1 MDTKLLVNVAALPF
15 FFLMIR
21 RPPRSTLF
29 PYTTLF
35 RSAHRGVHPR
45 GARPVCLVP
54 PHGQRARRELQEAP
68 AAQRHDD
75 DDEAG
80 QGEVGE
86 DDAGDGPQQRMRP
99 LARHTHTLSRP
110 RSRSKPITSTTVT
123 ASKTIATAEARL
135 QSSRSTTCVSITI
148 ASVMTREPPRRAGV
162 MKKPR
167 AWTKTS
173 RPAAATPGRL
183 SGSVTD
189 RKRRHGPAPMT
200 WAAAGSRGSMFRS
213 EA

>member
-1 MDTKLLVNVAALPF
+1 MGQHETGGRADEPPARIDTVDADRQHDGRDHDRRDDQRAEGALARDDEPNEGDGGEG
-15 FFLMIR
+15 
-21 RPPRSTLF
+21 
-29 PYTTLF
+29 
-35 RSAHRGVHPR
+35 AERG
-45 GARPVCLVP
+45 
-54 PHGQRARRELQEAP
+54 GQRGDHDRYLE
-68 AAQRHDD
+68 AAQR
-75 DDEAG
+75 
-80 QGEVGE
+80 EVGE
-86 DDAGDGPQQRMRP
+86 DDAGGGPQQRVRP

-110 RSRSKPITSTTVT
+110 RSRSKPITRTTVT
-123 ASKTIATAEARL
+123 TSSTIATAEARL

-213 EA
+213 DA